1 MSSRSEQY
9 IARAENCQQYAD
21 AVQSLGEKILYQELA
36 TQWLHLAEQADK
48 TDEAGTPPHWL
59 PFQHHARARNLDS
72 IERAVESVVAGD
84 AEEAAR

>member
-36 TQWLHLAEQADK
+36 TQWLRLAEQADK
-48 TDEAGTPPHWL
+48 TDEAGTP
-59 PFQHHARARNLDS
+59 
-72 IERAVESVVAGD
+72 AVESVVASD

>member
-36 TQWLHLAEQADK
+36 TQWLRLAEQADK
-48 TDEAGTPPHWL
+48 TDEAGTPP
-59 PFQHHARARNLDS
+59 PAA
-72 IERAVESVVAGD
+72 AVESVVAGD

>member
-36 TQWLHLAEQADK
+36 TQWLRPAEQADK
-48 TDEAGTPPHWL
+48 TDEAGTP
-59 PFQHHARARNLDS
+59 
-72 IERAVESVVAGD
+72 AVESVVAGD